1 MIVIASLGIAYV
13 PVPKNAC
20 TSIKTALFE
29 LENGFEF
36 RPYQING
43 THFHIHNFH
52 KSYESKLNLQVDA
65 DFLKHGFRFCV
76 VRDPIERIISCYR
89 NRVKKHGELKGTEFE
104 KRINNVIEFAEA
116 LDEIS
121 DAVPSIRHHAEKQ
134 TSFLGKSPEVYT
146 NIYNFRNLSK
156 IAADLMEF
164 CGSTITLP
172 HLQKAGGD
180 DDIEMTDSVR
190 HGIQDRYSEDYDV
203 FGSYF

>member
-1 MIVIASLGIAYV
+1 M
-13 PVPKNAC
+13 
-20 TSIKTALFE
+20 
-29 LENGFEF
+29 
-36 RPYQING
+36 
-43 THFHIHNFH
+43 
-52 KSYESKLNLQVDA
+52 
-65 DFLKHGFRFCV
+65 
-76 VRDPIERIISCYR
+76 
-89 NRVKKHGELKGTEFE
+89 KGTEFE

-172 HLQKAGGD
+172 HLRRGD
-180 DDIEMTDSVR
+180 DDIEIRTAFVTAYK
-190 HGIQDRYSEDYDV
+190 IVTLEDYDV
-203 FGSYF
+203 FGSLIQRK